1 MGYTKGIDKQ
11 QKDSC
16 KHCNRE
22 FPGGVGLAQH
32 IWRCPQNPECS
43 YTKSHINTQIRK
55 GFINPHDRDSCHAY
69 INQVYGQPS
78 ITDRAHQASMSN
90 TEDGDGAGRQKKKG
104 KKTLK

>member
-16 KHCNRE
+16 KHCNRD

-69 INQVYGQPS
+69 INGVWTAINHRSG
-78 ITDRAHQASMSN
+78 ASGLN
-90 TEDGDGAGRQKKKG
+90 EQHRGWR
-104 KKTLK
+104 